1 MTERL
6 ESDDNFLP
14 ATEAAA
20 DPDSAAAEAAADA
33 DAAQAESPA
42 GETTEA
48 QLAEEEQTR
57 MAQAQADGE
66 DVAGEI
72 ADAVAVEEATA
83 AEEKEAADRAVI
95 EEGGAA
101 EDGEPSASTVPAA
114 EAESPAEETAASAEP
129 QPTEAEKAPEQAAAQ
144 EAAARPS
151 APSPAAP
158 TPASAAQAPAPSSA
172 PAPST
177 PAPSEDV
184 TPEQLEEARAFAEV
198 DDDGSVHLLIDGEKV
213 LAGQVPDVPKDE
225 ALAYFAKK
233 FLEARTQVELL
244 EQRVA
249 AGAPAGDLTRSLD
262 RVKSQLGERKLVGDV
277 RALEARLEALRPRI
291 KELEAEHRK
300 AADAARAENLA
311 HREAIVAEAEQ
322 ISAQEPE
329 KTQWKQSTARMNE
342 LFEAW
347 QAHQKSGNRL
357 SRKDEESLW
366 KRFRGARTT
375 FDRHR
380 RAFFSKLDERNAEA
394 KKTKQKLIAE
404 AEALQSSTDWG
415 PTSGKYRDLMDRWKA
430 APRAGRK
437 DDDTLWA
444 RFRAAQDVFF
454 NARKE
459 ADKAVDRE
467 FAANLELKEALVK
480 EAREL
485 LPVTDA
491 KAAKKKL
498 SSIQARWEEIGKVP
512 RGDFKRI
519 ENELGEIEDAVREAD
534 SGGRIKAASQTEVR
548 SNAMTAQAEEKLAD
562 LQAKKEAAE
571 SAGDTAKA
579 KKLDKEI
586 ESAQSMLEMI
596 RRSAASL

>member
-20 DPDSAAAEAAADA
+20 DPDSAAAEAAADD
-33 DAAQAESPA
+33 DAVQAESAA

-48 QLAEEEQTR
+48 ELAEEEQTR

-83 AEEKEAADRAVI
+83 AEEKEAADQAVI
-95 EEGGAA
+95 EKAGAA

-114 EAESPAEETAASAEP
+114 EAESPAEETAAPAEP

-177 PAPSEDV
+177 PAPSADV

-277 RALEARLEALRPRI
+277 RALEARLEVLRPRI

-437 DDDTLWA
+437 DDDALWA

-519 ENELGEIEDAVREAD
+519 ENELGEVEDAVREAD

-579 KKLDKEI
+579 KKLEKEI

>member
-83 AEEKEAADRAVI
+83 AEEKEAADQAVI
-95 EEGGAA
+95 ERAGAA

-114 EAESPAEETAASAEP
+114 EAESPAEETAASAES

-158 TPASAAQAPAPSSA
+158 TPASAAQAPAAPSA

-177 PAPSEDV
+177 PAPSADV

-277 RALEARLEALRPRI
+277 RALEARLEVLRPRI

-347 QAHQKSGNRL
+347 QTHQKSGNRL

-437 DDDTLWA
+437 DDDALWA

-519 ENELGEIEDAVREAD
+519 ENELGEVEDAVREAD

-562 LQAKKEAAE
+562 LQAKKEAAA

>member
-1 MTERL
+1 M
-6 ESDDNFLP
+6 
-14 ATEAAA
+14 
-20 DPDSAAAEAAADA
+20 
-33 DAAQAESPA
+33 
-42 GETTEA
+42 
-48 QLAEEEQTR
+48 
-57 MAQAQADGE
+57 
-66 DVAGEI
+66 
-72 ADAVAVEEATA
+72 
-83 AEEKEAADRAVI
+83 
-95 EEGGAA
+95 
-101 EDGEPSASTVPAA
+101 
-114 EAESPAEETAASAEP
+114 
-129 QPTEAEKAPEQAAAQ
+129 
-144 EAAARPS
+144 
-151 APSPAAP
+151 
-158 TPASAAQAPAPSSA
+158 
-172 PAPST
+172 
-177 PAPSEDV
+177 
-184 TPEQLEEARAFAEV
+184 
-198 DDDGSVHLLIDGEKV
+198 HLLIDGEKV

-233 FLEARTQVELL
+233 FVEARTQVELL

-249 AGAPAGDLTRSLD
+249 AGAPAGDLTRSLN
-262 RVKSQLGERKLVGDV
+262 RVLSQLGERKLVGDV
-277 RALEARLEALRPRI
+277 RSLESRLEALRPRI
-291 KELEAEHRK
+291 KELEAEHRR

-311 HREAIVAEAEQ
+311 YRESIVAEAEQ
-322 ISAQEPE
+322 VAAQDPE
-329 KTQWKQSTARMNE
+329 KTQWKSSTARMNE
-342 LFEAW
+342 LFEKW

-394 KKTKQKLIAE
+394 KKAKQKLIAE
-404 AEALQSSTDWG
+404 AEALQHSTDWG

-437 DDDTLWA
+437 DDDALWA

-454 NARKE
+454 SARKE
-459 ADKAVDRE
+459 ADKQVDRE
-467 FAANLELKEALVK
+467 FQANLEQKQALVE

-519 ENELGEIEDAVREAD
+519 ENELGEVEDAVREAD

-562 LQAKKEAAE
+562 LEAKKQAAEAAGD
-571 SAGDTAKA
+571 SARAE
-579 KKLDKEI
+579 KLDKEI

>member
-83 AEEKEAADRAVI
+83 AEEKEAADQAVI
-95 EEGGAA
+95 EKAGAA

-158 TPASAAQAPAPSSA
+158 TPASAAQAPAAPSA

-177 PAPSEDV
+177 PAPSADV

-277 RALEARLEALRPRI
+277 RALEARLEVLRPRI
-291 KELEAEHRK
+291 QELEAEHRK

-437 DDDTLWA
+437 DDDALWA

-519 ENELGEIEDAVREAD
+519 ENELGEVEDAVREAD

-562 LQAKKEAAE
+562 LQAKKEAAA

>member
-33 DAAQAESPA
+33 DAAQAESSA

-83 AEEKEAADRAVI
+83 AEEKEAADQALI
-95 EEGGAA
+95 QEGGAA

-114 EAESPAEETAASAEP
+114 EAESPAEETASPAEP
-129 QPTEAEKAPEQAAAQ
+129 QPTEAEKAPERAADQ
-144 EAAARPS
+144 ETEQTS
-151 APSPAAP
+151 APAPAVP
-158 TPASAAQAPAPSSA
+158 TPASAAQAPAASSA

-177 PAPSEDV
+177 PAPSAQLSS
-184 TPEQLEEARAFAEV
+184 EQLEEARQFGEV

-262 RVKSQLGERKLVGDV
+262 RVKTQLGERKLVGDV

-437 DDDTLWA
+437 DDDALWA

-459 ADKAVDRE
+459 ADKQVDRE
-467 FAANLELKEALVK
+467 FQANLELKEALVK

-491 KAAKKKL
+491 KAARKKL

-519 ENELGEIEDAVREAD
+519 ENELGEVEDAVREAD

-571 SAGDTAKA
+571 AAGETAKS